1 MGQGGIADCKSV
13 HSQAPRTADSRT
25 YADPTLLFC
34 RRMIDQAF
42 HDAISPRSDIAS
54 DARSWLSA
62 RTDWT
67 LRRLPPP
74 PPEVRGEFLGSFEW
88 ACRVL
93 AEDPDRIRAN
103 GPPLTFYP
111 RS

>member
-1 MGQGGIADCKSV
+1 
-13 HSQAPRTADSRT
+13 
-25 YADPTLLFC
+25 
-34 RRMIDQAF
+34 MIDQAF

-103 GPPLTFYP
+103 GLARTFYVGSSQGAETWAKNKP
-111 RS
+111 RSPS